1 MKSINNNKNMC
12 LKKRNTYH
20 KNFKIYTNN
29 SLNNSNHQNFINNV
43 LVRNKGQFL
52 SPSDVSNNPK
62 KKIKAIKSFQRLN
75 ERIDSMPNNKY
86 ISYETDYSVEKPKIK
101 IRIHSITRNNTNI
114 NSISSDTTNNSI
126 KYKIHKIKPYNVK
139 SRERLKT
146 NNKPI
151 VHINIKK
158 KNIGSIQNSIGN
170 SPKNL
175 NNFRN
180 KEYSNI
186 NHYYNMIQEKNL
198 IDLNNN
204 IENLIKEQNISNQ
217 KSPRNNIFESK
228 IKNIIK
234 SNNEKNKSYNNINN
248 KTVELN
254 NSNNMIYKKKIQKK
268 KINLQYNDYSDTF
281 SKIKYLNLDK
291 ENEKKVINTVDKN
304 IKLDN
309 NILTNKNTKTY
320 KLIYDNCQT
329 PHLLT
334 NTSDEDKKFIYY
346 NSKNNSSMVLSPFQS
361 QTSNNFN
368 LKKEQKKK
376 NYIKIE
382 SYNRASEFNEKNNIK
397 TSEIINYENI
407 KEKLKVKENEIT
419 KNKISNDR
427 NQKTP
432 NFKTI
437 KSNGDM
443 DINSNKLNKMNYYN
457 KNNLSTI
464 INNQQIVANSYSI
477 SDFNTFNTLNNS
489 ERNINNRNHD
499 LKNKLNLKTM
509 KEKFYRLEYINV
521 KENNNTEQINRKI
534 NKSGKKQ
541 LKNIIT
547 SIECINQ
554 DVKKDN
560 QKNVILSEFGKNGKL
575 NIRLKKM
582 NNSIEKVIKDNSSPK
597 KLKVIKFSKLPNDC
611 ITYIKKNQGISI
623 TKIGK

>member
-1 MKSINNNKNMC
+1 M
-12 LKKRNTYH
+12 H
-20 KNFKIYTNN
+20 
-29 SLNNSNHQNFINNV
+29 HNFINNV

-52 SPSDVSNNPK
+52 SPSGVSNNEK
-62 KKIKAIKSFQRLN
+62 KKIKTFKLFQRLN
-75 ERIDSMPNNKY
+75 ERNDDIPNNKY
-86 ISYETDYSVEKPKIK
+86 TSYETDYSVEKPKIK

-139 SRERLKT
+139 SRDRLMM
-146 NNKPI
+146 NNKHI

-158 KNIGSIQNSIGN
+158 KNISEIQNSIGN
-170 SPKNL
+170 SPKNS

-186 NHYYNMIQEKNL
+186 NYYYNMIQEKHL

-217 KSPRNNIFESK
+217 ESARNNIFENRM
-228 IKNIIK
+228 KNIIK

-248 KTVELN
+248 KTIELN
-254 NSNNMIYKKKIQKK
+254 NLNNVVYRKKIQKK
-268 KINLQYNDYSDTF
+268 INIRNDYSDTF

-291 ENEKKVINTVDKN
+291 EKDINTVDKR

-334 NTSDEDKKFIYY
+334 TTSYEDKKFIYC
-346 NSKNNSSMVLSPFQS
+346 NSKKNSSMKLSPFQL
-361 QTSNNFN
+361 QISNNIN
-368 LKKEQKKK
+368 LKKKQKKK

-382 SYNRASEFNEKNNIK
+382 NYNRALESNEKNNIK
-397 TSEIINYENI
+397 MSETLNYENI
-407 KEKLKVKENEIT
+407 KEKLNAKKKEIT
-419 KNKISNDR
+419 KNKNSEDR

-432 NFKTI
+432 NFKSI
-437 KSNGDM
+437 KSNGDLG
-443 DINSNKLNKMNYYN
+443 INSN
-457 KNNLSTI
+457 NNLNTI
-464 INNQQIVANSYSI
+464 INNHKIGANSYSI
-477 SDFNTFNTLNNS
+477 SDFNTFNTLNNF
-489 ERNINNRNHD
+489 EKNINNRNHD
-499 LKNKLNLKTM
+499 LKNRLNLKTM
-509 KEKFYRLEYINV
+509 KEKFCHLEYINV
-521 KENNNTEQINRKI
+521 KENNNPEQLNKKI

-547 SIECINQ
+547 SIECKKQ
-554 DVKKDN
+554 DIRKDN

-582 NNSIEKVIKDNSSPK
+582 NNSIEKVIKDKSSPK
-597 KLKVIKFSKLPNDC
+597 RLKVIKVAKLPNEC
-611 ITYIKKNQGISI
+611 LTYIKKNQGISI
-623 TKIGK
+623 TKIRK